1 MGDNQLPFYHVLAKI
16 EITKWLCYSGTIII
30 ELDYFHGGVKIVEL
44 KYIMLGKR
52 IKEVRRKCRLSQA
65 ELAEMIDKSPTY
77 VSYLES
83 GIKCPS
89 LETLVEIANA
99 MRTTADYLLAESL
112 NSPLAVDSSEYTEV
126 FIDCNP
132 YERRVIIESAKALK
146 KAMREYGFLSK
157 RQKN

>member
-65 ELAEMIDKSPTY
+65 ELAEIIG
-77 VSYLES
+77 VSQNAIGNWERKES
-83 GIKCPS
+83 DPS
-89 LETLVEIANA
+89 LFNA
-99 MRTTADYLLAESL
+99 STIADYFGLTMDELC
-112 NSPLAVDSSEYTEV
+112 
-126 FIDCNP
+126 F
-132 YERRVIIESAKALK
+132 K
-146 KAMREYGFLSK
+146 KFE
-157 RQKN
+157 